1 VADLREMLLE
11 EAMAALRVSMEKAGR
26 IMRCSSSTGT
36 RESARASE
44 RACAERENP
53 LSTGCLSE
61 QGKEGEREVE
71 RRDREVERREA
82 GSRSLADLIVADDE
96 STRSFCFSVMDNLH
110 SPWSQLNQDTFIW
123 HNFLADR
130 GNNGVYVDVGAY
142 HPVDI
147 SNTAFFDLCLGWRGL
162 CIEMRL
168 EARPLFEKQRTCTF
182 VRECVS
188 DSEFDTTM
196 DQGVD
201 ELSLYPFSAS
211 VLQRGKEEQM
221 QIAKDKKGQAGP
233 RSKSLSDPELLVP
246 VRCRPLSTILR
257 EHGLSKVDL
266 LSMDIEGQELKALGV
281 FPFKDIEV
289 DVIVVE
295 NDKVKAWALNFLM
308 SMNGFRLEHQ
318 LMIDAVFVR
327 RGAQSP
333 RTIQYPKGWIEDWER
348 AVEHRCSENTQ
359 DQCDKMDSKFV
370 ASFAQRA
377 LAR

>member
-1 VADLREMLLE
+1 MADLREMLLE

-147 SNTAFFDLCLGWRGL
+147 SNTAFFDLCLGLRGL
-162 CIEMRL
+162 CIEM
-168 EARPLFEKQRTCTF
+168 
-182 VRECVS
+182 
-188 DSEFDTTM
+188 
-196 DQGVD
+196 
-201 ELSLYPFSAS
+201 
-211 VLQRGKEEQM
+211 
-221 QIAKDKKGQAGP
+221 
-233 RSKSLSDPELLVP
+233 
-246 VRCRPLSTILR
+246 
-257 EHGLSKVDL
+257 
-266 LSMDIEGQELKALGV
+266 
-281 FPFKDIEV
+281 
-289 DVIVVE
+289 
-295 NDKVKAWALNFLM
+295 
-308 SMNGFRLEHQ
+308 
-318 LMIDAVFVR
+318 
-327 RGAQSP
+327 
-333 RTIQYPKGWIEDWER
+333 
-348 AVEHRCSENTQ
+348 
-359 DQCDKMDSKFV
+359 
-370 ASFAQRA
+370 
-377 LAR
+377 